1 MDLVELY
8 KWTAILSGAAFLI
21 QLAATLFG
29 FDDIFGDHA
38 DSSGADGAGLD
49 AGDGHGF
56 GFGHVFLS
64 FLSVRNVIC
73 FLLAFSVTGYYGITA
88 YGLGGMATLLG
99 VVAGVGLVFFNIYMM
114 RALSGLKRDTTV
126 RAEELPGRPA
136 TVVFPVLA
144 KRSGQG
150 KINITVDGKTM
161 TLFALT
167 DEEEELPRNARVVVE
182 QVLEGWIALV
192 RRP

>member
-1 MDLVELY
+1 MDLVVLY
-8 KWTAILSGAAFLI
+8 KWTAIISGAAFLL

-38 DSSGADGAGLD
+38 DASGAEGADLGGADG
-49 AGDGHGF
+49 H

-73 FLLAFSVTGYYGITA
+73 FLLAFSVTGYYGITT
-88 YGLGGMATLLG
+88 YNLGGMATPLG
-99 VVAGVGLVFFNIYMM
+99 IVAGLALVFLNIYMM

-126 RAEELPGRPA
+126 RESELPGRRA
-136 TVVFPVLA
+136 TVVFPVLP

-150 KINITVDGKTM
+150 KVNVTVDGRTM

-167 DEEEELPRNARVVVE
+167 DEAEELPRNAAVVIE
-182 QVLEGWIALV
+182 QVLEGWVILV
-192 RRP
+192 RKP